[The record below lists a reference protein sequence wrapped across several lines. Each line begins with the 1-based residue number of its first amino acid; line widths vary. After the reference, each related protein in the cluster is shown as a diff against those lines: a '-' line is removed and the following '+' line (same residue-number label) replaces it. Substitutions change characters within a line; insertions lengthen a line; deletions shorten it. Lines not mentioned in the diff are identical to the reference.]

1 MSSSH
6 SPLAAG
12 GEDTCQVAARRDTAQ
27 RSTTQPRAAH
37 RSPPQPA
44 ASAADATCRD
54 KVASIAHLAMQAPV
68 PPPTARPASIT
79 RVDQAAGSIWRQAS
93 SEAHLCLVHSAAAP
107 GSRPPLH
114 NCSFPQTL
122 SSLQGPSHCTVL
134 GSSMH

>member
-54 KVASIAHLAMQAPV
+54 KVASIAHLAMQAPLL
-68 PPPTARPASIT
+68 PAADHPFTTAPS
-79 RVDQAAGSIWRQAS
+79 
-93 SEAHLCLVHSAAAP
+93 
-107 GSRPPLH
+107 
-114 NCSFPQTL
+114 PQTL